1 MDYRKTLE
9 RIRRLESEIA
19 YADPARAAHLT
30 REIVHLKMPS
40 FAGTNSRSAA
50 DFRGITDYRFAF
62 RSCPRPRSGLPGF
75 ALAAQILR
83 RKGVQ

>member
-30 REIVHLKMPS
+30 REIVHLKN
-40 FAGTNSRSAA
+40 AV
-50 DFRGITDYRFAF
+50 FRGD
-62 RSCPRPRSGLPGF
+62 
-75 ALAAQILR
+75 
-83 RKGVQ
+83 K